1 MSTTLRKYQAG
12 MAAQLPSAI
21 HLPIPRPPPPQDMF
35 AAATPGPEVQR
46 GGRSPRPPPPPP
58 ARDRTAAMHK
68 LASLSAELKSK
79 VQDASSAIS
88 DVRQRVTQ
96 QMLEGTGY
104 ADKTDDEDFPE
115 LEAHVSCTS
124 GRAKQRSKPT
134 HARSPTASWTAP
146 CRPLAAMAWWQHTGR
161 AVAPDTRTTPQSV
174 HPSLRSVRKRSA
186 RARSF
191 WGGHCALLPIPHL
204 SACPFSEGRSG
215 VCVGIQS
222 LPHPTSRVSHNQ
234 RTLPPVPH
242 PSIPCG
248 PECKGAFESGL
259 KWEWGGFVP
268 VTRTA
273 HAQAEPFWGMPPI
286 PVPPP
291 HRLKIDLA
299 DTSE

>member
-1 MSTTLRKYQAG
+1 
-12 MAAQLPSAI
+12 
-21 HLPIPRPPPPQDMF
+21 MF

-46 GGRSPRPPPPPP
+46 GGRSPRPPPPP

-115 LEAHVSCTS
+115 LEAYVSCRS

-134 HARSPTASWTAP
+134 HARSPRASWTAP
-146 CRPLAAMAWWQHTGR
+146 CRPLAAMAWWQPTGR

-174 HPSLRSVRKRSA
+174 HPSLRSVGKRSA

-215 VCVGIQS
+215 VCMGIQS
-222 LPHPTSRVSHNQ
+222 LPHPTSRVSQ
-234 RTLPPVPH
+234 PAGPCPLCPTRRSPVAL
-242 PSIPCG
+242 SV
-248 PECKGAFESGL
+248 KGHLSRG
-259 KWEWGGFVP
+259 
-268 VTRTA
+268 
-273 HAQAEPFWGMPPI
+273 
-286 PVPPP
+286 
-291 HRLKIDLA
+291 
-299 DTSE
+299 